1 MPTRLLSAALRS
13 GALALTLWSAACASS
28 GVPAPKPFPMPE
40 PRMARGPVPRVSRP
54 TPADAPDPLPTPNGL
69 AVDAVLRTA
78 LSLRG
83 TPYRNGGSDPQGFD
97 CSGFTQW
104 VFAQSGWTLPRET
117 REQYRV
123 GAPISRGQV
132 QPGDLVFFTTTARGA
147 SHVGIALGGDS
158 FVHAPSS
165 KGVVRVES
173 MSLPYW
179 DKRFVGVWS
188 LVVSR

>member
-1 MPTRLLSAALRS
+1 MPTRLLAAALRS
-13 GALALTLWSAACASS
+13 GALAMTLWSAACASS

-40 PRMARGPVPRVSRP
+40 PRVARDPVPRVSRP
-54 TPADAPDPLPTPNGL
+54 TPADAPDPLPTPNGVS
-69 AVDAVLRTA
+69 VDAVLRTA

-83 TPYRNGGSDPQGFD
+83 TPYRNGGSDPHGFD

-104 VFAQSGWTLPRET
+104 VFAQHSLALPRET
-117 REQYRV
+117 RDQYRE
-123 GAPISRGQV
+123 GTAISRRQL

-179 DKRFVGVWS
+179 DKRFVGIRRI
-188 LVVSR
+188 VVGR